1 MYVHHEVMLS
11 SFPLDIEWLRVNL
24 GSIGSNEHKKGNYAI
39 VGSFLPEIEFWNLDV
54 LEAVEPELA
63 LGGELQSKSKKPK
76 KFTNKSKKFKD
87 GSHTDSVISLSLN
100 AANISVLASASAD
113 STVKIWDISK
123 QQNIYTADHHTSR
136 VNKV

>member
-1 MYVHHEVMLS
+1 M
-11 SFPLDIEWLRVNL
+11 
-24 GSIGSNEHKKGNYAI
+24 
-39 VGSFLPEIEFWNLDV
+39 PEIEFWNLDV

-136 VNKV
+136 VNKVEWNKSDLSVLFSCSDDKTIAILDSRFPGDKIVHKTVQDQSV